1 MNAQLSLFTRLAGQ
15 LQHRLVVWLGAA
27 SIPRLTSRVT
37 LAACALAVLYW
48 GLLASDRYVSEAH
61 IVVPRTD
68 VGGAPT
74 MDLGSFLTGAT
85 GGGRGEQL
93 LLRNYLL
100 SVGMLNRLDKTL
112 GLRAHYSDTRH
123 DLLSRMWSKDL
134 SQEWFHRYFLSRVS
148 VEYDDYSGVLVV
160 RAQAYDPQTAQA
172 IASLLLEEGE
182 RYTLIADLKARRN
195 GLLRNLAPQA
205 PAIVDLEFQIAAAEK
220 MMGQERGRPGKPG
233 ELMTSKLTVLQA
245 PTLPQYP
252 LEPRRLYNII
262 IFVLVA
268 LVLAGIVRLLAA
280 IIRDHKD

>member
-1 MNAQLSLFTRLAGQ
+1 MNAQLSQLTRLADR
-15 LQHRLVVWLGAA
+15 LSHRLSAWLGSA
-27 SIPRLTSRVT
+27 SIPRLTARVT
-37 LAACALAVLYW
+37 LTACALAVVYW

-61 IVVPRTD
+61 IVVPRID
-68 VGGAPT
+68 VAGAPT

-100 SVGMLNRLDKTL
+100 SVGMLNRLDQAL
-112 GLRAHYSDTRH
+112 DLRAHYSDSRH
-123 DLLSRMWSKDL
+123 DLLSRLWSKDM
-134 SQEWFHRYFLSRVS
+134 SQEWFHHYFLSRVS
-148 VEYDDYSGVLVV
+148 IEYDDYSGVLVV

-172 IASLLLEEGE
+172 IATLLLEEGE

-220 MMGQERGRPGKPG
+220 RMSQERGRRGKPG
-233 ELMTSKLTVLQA
+233 ELITSKLTVLQA

-252 LEPRRLYNII
+252 LEPRRMYNIF